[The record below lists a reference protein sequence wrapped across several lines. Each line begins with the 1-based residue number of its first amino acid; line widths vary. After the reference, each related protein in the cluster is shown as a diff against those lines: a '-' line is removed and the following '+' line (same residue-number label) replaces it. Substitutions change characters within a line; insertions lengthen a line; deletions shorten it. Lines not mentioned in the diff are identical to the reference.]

1 MRFYDYKGGTLVR
14 KIFGFPLIRK
24 DNVITLLVF
33 GFPLVQKAITS
44 TWHLNGGGGAIIN
57 YRLMICG
64 ITISRKQVYDTY
76 YILHQNAWFE
86 NILPT
91 LQAPNILSRLQALTK
106 GLDTQSTNRVY
117 QIIARTIEASQS
129 PTKSTYKLTQE
140 ERESLDKIYCD
151 FYPSIA
157 CLKLFAEN
165 QAGVYFWNGYFL
177 PKRHSTEVFWHRHG
191 LDTLKN
197 PAYLQGKDI
206 IDAGGYIGDSAL
218 ILQEYTDKNVHSFEA
233 TKRNFTL
240 MQETLKLNNTTRII
254 PVNKGLGSKPDKM
267 SICLKDS
274 ASSLIS
280 GSSLPDHFQSDEH
293 EEIEIITLDSYVA
306 EHNLRVGFIK
316 VDIEGFELEFLKGA
330 KNTICTQ
337 KPAMLISIYHNI
349 EHFLEIKPMLESWNL
364 GYTFHIYKP
373 LDRYI
378 ADETALFCEILD

>member
-1 MRFYDYKGGTLVR
+1 M
-14 KIFGFPLIRK
+14 
-24 DNVITLLVF
+24 LLD
-33 GFPLVQKAITS
+33 P
-44 TWHLNGGGGAIIN
+44 
-57 YRLMICG
+57 
-64 ITISRKQVYDTY
+64 
-76 YILHQNAWFE
+76 WFE

-91 LQAPNILSRLQALTK
+91 LQAPDILSRLQALTK

-129 PTKSTYKLTQE
+129 PTKSINSLTKE
-140 ERESLDKIYCD
+140 ECKDLEAHYREFLPNISCIKPAHGNEAGIYQ
-151 FYPSIA
+151 Y
-157 CLKLFAEN
+157 
-165 QAGVYFWNGYFL
+165 NGYLL
-177 PKRHSTEVFWHRHG
+177 PGQHFDEVFWYRHG

-240 MQETLKLNNTTRII
+240 MQETLKLNNATRII

-267 SICLKDS
+267 TISVNGGS
-274 ASSLIS
+274 SSLIS
-280 GSSLPDHFQSDEH
+280 NNPWENGVH

-364 GYTFHIYKP
+364 GYTFRIHRPTSHSISV
-373 LDRYI
+373 
-378 ADETALFCEILD
+378 ETALFCEILD